1 MCALKRLSSLIDRSN
16 LFRTAIENIV
26 KSIIFLPD
34 IKILQYFKDNNELSY
49 LEALSFTEFFL
60 SHRCNFHN
68 FFIAVIILE

>member
-49 LEALSFTEFFL
+49 LEALSFTEFSF
-60 SHRCNFHN
+60 SSMQFPQ
-68 FFIAVIILE
+68 FFYRGHHP

>member
-49 LEALSFTEFFL
+49 LEALSFTEFF
-60 SHRCNFHN
+60 SFSSMQFPQ
-68 FFIAVIILE
+68 FFYRGHHP